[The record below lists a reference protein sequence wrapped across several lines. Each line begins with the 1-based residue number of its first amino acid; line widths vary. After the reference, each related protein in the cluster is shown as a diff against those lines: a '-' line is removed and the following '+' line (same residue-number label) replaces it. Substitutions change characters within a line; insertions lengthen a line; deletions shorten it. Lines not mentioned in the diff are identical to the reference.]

1 MLHGTPSASSGTGDD
16 GPDGQPAPAL
26 RHGARKLPG
35 VSVRGY
41 NAELKEGGGF
51 IGDRARR
58 DAFLERLEDWRHRA
72 ADPWLGQSLAEL
84 GKARLERALEEGS
97 PLEMGILLA
106 AIEDFSSALAEVI
119 ARFLALPDWK
129 GVEALVIGGGFSA
142 GLLGRLAIGRA
153 AVRLLE
159 AGHKVSLH
167 PIGHDPDEAG
177 LLGWRHMLPAEA
189 LEGRDAFLAVDIG
202 GTNLRA
208 GVVRLAGCGPRD
220 PARDQ
225 VWASRLWKH
234 AADQPDR
241 DDAVRGL
248 ATMLHD
254 LSHAAIHAGLRLAP
268 VVGISCPG
276 LIDEEGHIERGG
288 QNLPGGDWEEDRG
301 FSLPAALAKLV
312 PRIGGGEA
320 RFLMHNDAVAQGMS
334 EAPAMRDVT
343 RWGVLTIGTGL
354 GNASFR
360 NRSAETGRDPEGSQA
375 E

>member
-1 MLHGTPSASSGTGDD
+1 MLHATSRAAEDR
-16 GPDGQPAPAL
+16 PDSPPTPAL
-26 RHGARKLPG
+26 RHGARELPG
-35 VSVRGY
+35 VSVEDY
-41 NAELKEGGGF
+41 NAELKDGGGF
-51 IGDRARR
+51 VGDRARR
-58 DAFLERLEDWRHRA
+58 DAFLERLEDWRRRA
-72 ADPWLGQSLAEL
+72 ADPWPGQSLAEL
-84 GKARLERALEEGS
+84 GKERLQQALEEGS
-97 PLEMGILLA
+97 PIEMGILLA
-106 AIEDFSSALAEVI
+106 AIEDFSAELAEVI
-119 ARFLALPDWK
+119 TRFLGLPAWK
-129 GVEALVIGGGFSA
+129 GTEALVIGGGFSA
-142 GLLGRLAIGRA
+142 GLMGRLAIGRA
-153 AVRLLE
+153 AVRLLA
-159 AGHKVSLH
+159 AGQNVSLH
-167 PIGHDPDEAG
+167 PIHHDPDEAG
-177 LLGWRHMLPAEA
+177 LLGWRHMLPAEV

-208 GVVRLAGCGPRD
+208 GVVRLAGCAPRD

-234 AADQPDR
+234 AEDKPDR
-241 DDAVRGL
+241 DDAVCGL

-320 RFLMHNDAVAQGMS
+320 SFLMHNDAVAQGMS
-334 EAPAMRDVT
+334 EAPAMQGVS

-360 NRSAETGRDPEGSQA
+360 NHSGETGRGPAGSDA